1 MESLVGR
8 SFDII
13 ALKEQRKRKIIFV
26 ITAAACIA
34 VCAAIFYLGFHW
46 FINRQYSSY
55 KVEKSVYVKGGD
67 LMSYVPYQEGI
78 LRYDRDGV
86 TAVDQ
91 KGNSIWSGS
100 YDMANPRVDTCE
112 ESAVIA
118 DIGGKSLYVNRGMG
132 TGTGFTT
139 DYPIVQA
146 CVSRQGVIAVLM
158 EEVSSNTIALY
169 NPFDKSGTLLAE
181 IPTNVEDGYPV
192 SLDLSPDGSSVVVS
206 YLGVTTGI
214 AQSRVTF
221 YNFTEVGKN
230 ANCLV
235 GAHNYDGFI
244 ISEVRF
250 MDDSTVCLFGEKGF
264 YLWENMRQPKEA
276 GQKEFSDEIRSA
288 FISEEYVGVILKND
302 DDDNACMKV
311 YDMHAR
317 EKMSTSISGTY
328 TKVQIR
334 GDEILLN
341 SSEHCMIYRI
351 NGVKKFDK
359 KIKNKISYFFPCKKI
374 NYYFL
379 IQNSKIKVI
388 KLK

>member
-13 ALKEQRKRKIIFV
+13 ALKEQRKRKIIFI

-55 KVEKSVYVKGGD
+55 KVEKSVYIKSGD
-67 LMSYVPYQEGI
+67 SMSYMSYQEGI

-91 KGNSIWSGS
+91 KGNSLWSGS
-100 YDMANPRVDTCE
+100 YDMANPSVDTCGT
-112 ESAVIA
+112 SAVVA
-118 DIGGKSLYVNRGMG
+118 DIGGKSLYVNKG
-132 TGTGFTT
+132 TGTGTEFVV

-146 CVSRQGVIAVLM
+146 RVSRQGVIAVLM

-169 NPFDKSGTLLAE
+169 NPFDESGKLLAE

-192 SLDLSPDGSSVVVS
+192 SLDLSPDGSSVVAS

-235 GAHNYDGFI
+235 GAHNYEGAI
-244 ISEVRF
+244 ISEVCF
-250 MDDSTVCLFGEKGF
+250 MNDSTVCLFGEKGF
-264 YLWENMRQPKEA
+264 YLWENMRQPEA
-276 GQKEFSDEIRSA
+276 VGQKEYSDEIQSA
-288 FISEEYVGVILKND
+288 FIGEEYVGVILRGD
-302 DDDNACMKV
+302 DTSARMKV
-311 YDMHAR
+311 YDTHAR
-317 EKMSTSISGTY
+317 EKLSTSVSNTY
-328 TKVQIR
+328 SHVQIR
-334 GDEILLN
+334 GDEILFN
-341 SSEHCMIYRI
+341 SNEHCMVYRI

-359 KIKNKISYFFPCKKI
+359 TLKNKISYFFPCKKS
-374 NYYFL
+374 NRYF
-379 IQNSKIKVI
+379 IVQNSRIKII

>member
-1 MESLVGR
+1 MESLIGR

-26 ITAAACIA
+26 ITAAACIV

-67 LMSYVPYQEGI
+67 SMSYTSYQEGI

-91 KGNSIWSGS
+91 KGNSLWSGS
-100 YDMANPRVDTCE
+100 YDMANPSVDTCG

-118 DIGGKSLYVNRGMG
+118 DIGGTSLYVNRGTG
-132 TGTGFTT
+132 TGTEFTVN
-139 DYPIVQA
+139 YPIVQA

-169 NPFDKSGTLLAE
+169 NPFDKSGKLLAE

-206 YLGVTTGI
+206 YLSVTTGI

-230 ANCLV
+230 ANYLV
-235 GAHNYDGFI
+235 GAHNYDGLI

-250 MDDSTVCLFGEKGF
+250 MNDSTVCLFGEKGF
-264 YLWENMRQPKEA
+264 YLWQNMRQPKEA
-276 GQKEFSDEIRSA
+276 GQKEFSDEIQSA
-288 FISEEYVGVILKND
+288 FINEEYVGVILKND
-302 DDDNACMKV
+302 DDNARMKV
-311 YDMHAR
+311 YDIRAN
-317 EKMSTSISGTY
+317 EKLSTTIPNTY

-334 GDEILLN
+334 EDEILLN
-341 SSEHCMIYRI
+341 SNEHCMIYRI
-351 NGVKKFDK
+351 NGVQKFDK
-359 KIKNKISYFFPCKKI
+359 KMNNKISYFFPCKKR
-374 NYYFL
+374 NRYFL

-388 KLK
+388 KLS